1 MPSQNKQ
8 EEPISTFKEPELDNQ
23 QETSFRKPI
32 QEKDLLTWNAP
43 TRPFKRRDREFWVT
57 TIAMAG
63 IAGLILFLVEG
74 FMPVILI
81 ISIVFLFYILSTV
94 EPEETEYKITNK
106 GIKIAGKRTDWENML
121 RFWFAKRFDS
131 DLLVFETLGLGGR
144 MELVINPKDKEKLKK
159 VVSNYLAEEEVSP
172 SNIDKLASWFSKKL
186 PQ

>member
-1 MPSQNKQ
+1 MPSQSKQ
-8 EEPISTFKEPELDNQ
+8 KDAESTFKDSEPES
-23 QETSFRKPI
+23 QEVIGIRKPV
-32 QEKDLLTWNAP
+32 QEKDLFTWKAP

-94 EPEETEYKITNK
+94 EPEEAEYKVTNK

-131 DLLVFETLGLGGR
+131 ELLIFETLGLGGR
-144 MELVINPKDKEKLKK
+144 MELVISLKDKERLKK
-159 VVSNYLAEEEVSP
+159 ILSTYLTEEEVSP